1 MMIFLFI
8 YVIIGI
14 IVEQQVWA
22 AGFIDEF
29 NLYVY
34 LLAVLLWPAYPVV
47 FVMGM
52 IKGIKE
58 SGVVEETEELLK

>member
-1 MMIFLFI
+1 MMIFLVI

-34 LLAVLLWPAYPVV
+34 LLAVLLWPAYPVAM
-47 FVMGM
+47 VMGM

-58 SGVVEETEELLK
+58 SGVIEETEELLK